1 MLSSADLHVGDFD
14 FGKVL
19 PVTGVTAI
27 PGAACKPENPN
38 LLVLAVPHDLG
49 RDLGTLDVWLAALH
63 FLAVAR
69 DEHVIERH
77 LVSRLRIEQ
86 RDLDRDARLGAEL
99 TSAGSENRVA
109 HRARNLNGDLGLVKR
124 RRTARSRRGP
134 PAEPSS
140 EIRRAASSGHPG
152 PRARGRFASPTD
164 AGSKAPAR

>member
-27 PGAACKPENPN
+27 PGAARKPENPD

-69 DEHVIERH
+69 DQHVVERD
-77 LVSRLRIEQ
+77 LVSRLRVEQ
-86 RDLDRDARLGAEL
+86 RDLDRNTRLGAEL
-99 TSAGSENRVA
+99 PATGRENRVA
-109 HRARNLNGDLGLVKR
+109 HRRGTLIGIGTSVKMAIGYQPSAISHR
-124 RRTARSRRGP
+124 PSAQTAH
-134 PAEPSS
+134 A
-140 EIRRAASSGHPG
+140 
-152 PRARGRFASPTD
+152 
-164 AGSKAPAR
+164 

>member
-14 FGKVL
+14 FGEVL
-19 PVTGVTAI
+19 PVPSVAPV
-27 PGAACKPENPN
+27 PGTPREPENAD

-69 DEHVIERH
+69 DKHVIERH

-109 HRARNLNGDLGLVKR
+109 HRARNLNGDLGL
-124 RRTARSRRGP
+124 
-134 PAEPSS
+134 
-140 EIRRAASSGHPG
+140 
-152 PRARGRFASPTD
+152 
-164 AGSKAPAR
+164 